1 MFFFCQKTTLEY
13 LESVLTPEWKI
24 GIWLGIFGCRNGWHI
39 TEKEAKHS
47 AFSSADTKVWHSD
60 FWTSISDLPPLS
72 ISRCAV
78 HHHDLDL
85 VCSSCIMLSISNPR
99 FMGRVDLPGD
109 RCVLIPWPV
118 ILNARLRI
126 LRGSPTSPGFVLLQC
141 LVARII
147 PPWSMVDKW
156 RTSLLRYTLVHDI
169 NDFIGNLS
177 ASLFRIVF
185 RKVSQQAS
193 ASSFLKP
200 FQSAVLY
207 NQTCLGWRF
216 WQLGGFQHSLNQ
228 ITVRWTDVVDYRN
241 WRKRIRSVCY
251 DEFEFKGF
259 AGSNIGGHLEFDI
272 C

>member
-1 MFFFCQKTTLEY
+1 MCT
-13 LESVLTPEWKI
+13 
-24 GIWLGIFGCRNGWHI
+24 
-39 TEKEAKHS
+39 HS
-47 AFSSADTKVWHSD
+47 LACYTQCEIKDSER
-60 FWTSISDLPPLS
+60 LS
-72 ISRCAV
+72 NVSRF
-78 HHHDLDL
+78 
-85 VCSSCIMLSISNPR
+85 CSSSVPCRKNHS
-99 FMGRVDLPGD
+99 
-109 RCVLIPWPV
+109 
-118 ILNARLRI
+118 
-126 LRGSPTSPGFVLLQC
+126 T
-141 LVARII
+141 
-147 PPWSMVDKW
+147 MVDKW

-193 ASSFLKP
+193 ARSFLKP

-207 NQTCLGWRF
+207 SQTCLGWRF

-241 WRKRIRSVCY
+241 WGKRIRSVCY